1 MCVCMFCRCEVCNKR
16 FSGNV
21 PAQQHLQS
29 EAHVRK
35 VQQQA
40 RQSAHPLWCSVC
52 SLQCNSQQQYDTH
65 CDSPRHHHMVNQL
78 VIIREQQALTASQRS
93 PRERE
98 AGQETIDKNLSLNQ
112 CLEAGELWSAQ
123 NVPRTAVH
131 LGVSSHSAT
140 SKAAAATTVM
150 SVPAEIPPGGI
161 RFNGSRGHCYVCN
174 IELTSL
180 QHKKQHVEGKQHKK
194 RALTFG
200 SGAGGGAGAGAG
212 GLMVGGGEHQ
222 GVMMCSICQ
231 VPLSGQLNVEQHFN
245 SPKHK
250 ARKLEH
256 DRQAELSGAPPG
268 FNAPPVLTGPG
279 PAAAPASSAL
289 PELNSFSPLHG
300 PNSIPGKLI
309 SFPGQA
315 NQHQQGAWAPSYS
328 QPMNVAQGNV
338 PVTGVD
344 DPQMPQ
350 SPESLKFEW
359 HPMKGGS
366 CAVCDQ
372 HFQQLEEGSRH
383 LVSAEHRQ
391 REEDIKKQSCDI
403 CGVQY
408 SGLASAKQHLNSEKH
423 KKQFLYTRM
432 GMPGNAPASG
442 ISGTEVGGG
451 NLPNSSGYK
460 NLLMSLTSSELSRTM
475 FNIHEWEETCRKV
488 VFPGN
493 SSVLSVPPM
502 APENVPSQTSLSQP
516 VVHPQQA
523 PTSAEEKVL
532 QPSLTSSQLSHTMSN
547 VHKWEESFRKAVPP
561 ENFPVL
567 NTPPVTPENVPP
579 QTSLFQ
585 PVMHP
590 QQAQTSTEEKVLNA
604 LDEDSRSPF
613 PMTQVNIPPS
623 VVGMEASAGQHSEAL
638 RTIPE
643 YVFDG
648 SRGICNVCKID
659 FTSKSHADSH
669 LAGTKHQKARLRW
682 QPHAMGLQAG
692 ASTQGQALSVAQGG
706 SVAQGLPA
714 NTNQGTPAVP
724 DPARVQQA
732 YRFDGNRGFCFACK
746 IDLSSEAHAN
756 QHLVGKKHQAAA
768 ERWTQEGEARNY
780 PLYCDICHKPF
791 TGQESAAQHF
801 LSDKHKKKV
810 ALAEGTAAG
819 RKDPTT
825 GALLITR
832 DGQMWYVC
840 EVCKVPLNTPEQFKL
855 HVNSPRH
862 NSEVEKSKQQE
873 HIDWSSPVDT
883 PSMVQPSSPSAAQL
897 SLPSTAQLSSP
908 TAGTAGPD
916 PTDFQ
921 HLTRFS
927 TKPTPGAYV
936 PPLQQM
942 QLTAAG
948 LTRTEHGAPMTLKTE
963 PGVPMSYPQQLIP
976 SGSIAKAQSGSSSTD
991 ITATGSSENGSAHGG
1006 RNPAYPGGNPAYPG
1020 RNPAYLG
1027 GNPAYPGGN
1036 PAHPG
1041 SAQVLPGRGVPSS
1054 SPDNHHVT
1062 SSTNSFDMG
1071 AMFSSISSLQ
1081 GQRQSHSGPRFG
1093 EGAFSELSPG
1103 LAVRQV
1109 CRGSAGSRG
1118 SRSTTQVLRP
1128 DGNYDFDDDDD
1139 SRRLP
1144 TSSSSADYQDGDI
1157 EQSEETDLSRT
1168 MSTIHSGVGLSQTAT
1183 EKRQAESIA
1192 STTSNNLTS
1201 LHTDP
1206 GSLTAPGGLR
1216 IGSEVMLNRRPMPPS
1231 EPNLFRGFRYAC
1243 LLCKQPMNT
1252 KEDYEKHMKGLK
1264 HQMKAATVCA
1274 PDNSKEKLIKM
1285 DDHDTSFKEAYKCC
1299 KTTPRTYQVEL
1310 MCKAMGSDSTVIYL
1324 PTGKIFKFFSFFW
1337 PFGFVG
1343 WFCLDK
1349 RLHDNIM

>member
-1 MCVCMFCRCEVCNKR
+1 MFCRCEVCNKR

-29 EAHVRK
+29 EAHIRK
-35 VQQQA
+35 VQQQV

-93 PRERE
+93 MRERE
-98 AGQETIDKNLSLNQ
+98 AGQEVINKNLSLNQ
-112 CLEAGELWSAQ
+112 CVEAGEQWSAQ
-123 NVPRTAVH
+123 NLPRTTVH
-131 LGVSSHSAT
+131 LGVSSLCAT
-140 SKAAAATTVM
+140 SKVAAVTTVM

-161 RFNGSRGHCYVCN
+161 RFNGNRGHCYVCN

-180 QHKKQHVEGKQHKK
+180 QHKNQHVEGKQHKK
-194 RALTFG
+194 KALTFG
-200 SGAGGGAGAGAG
+200 NRAGGVAGAGAG
-212 GLMVGGGEHQ
+212 GLVVGGGEHQ
-222 GVMMCSICQ
+222 GVMMCSICK

-245 SPKHK
+245 SPKHR

-256 DRQAELSGAPPG
+256 DRQVELSGAPPG
-268 FNAPPVLTGPG
+268 CNAPSVLTGPG
-279 PAAAPASSAL
+279 PTTVPASSAL
-289 PELNSFSPLHG
+289 PELSFSPLHG

-315 NQHQQGAWAPSYS
+315 NQHQGSWVLGNSL
-328 QPMNVAQGNV
+328 QPLNAAQGSA
-338 PVTGVD
+338 PVTGVN
-344 DPQMPQ
+344 PQMPQ

-359 HPMKGGS
+359 HPVKGGF

-372 HFQQLEEGSRH
+372 HFQHVEEGSQH

-403 CGVQY
+403 CGMQY

-460 NLLMSLTSSELSRTM
+460 NLLQSSELSRAM
-475 FNIHEWEETCRKV
+475 SNIQEWEETIRKV
-488 VFPGN
+488 VLPGN
-493 SSVLSVPPM
+493 SSVLRAPPM
-502 APENVPSQTSLSQP
+502 SPENIPPHPSLSQP
-516 VVHPQQA
+516 VMHPQQA

-532 QPSLTSSQLSHTMSN
+532 QPSLTSSQLSRAMSN
-547 VHKWEESFRKAVPP
+547 IHKWEESFRKAVPP
-561 ENFPVL
+561 GSSPVL
-567 NTPPVTPENVPP
+567 NTPPVTPENVPA
-579 QTSLFQ
+579 QTSLSQ

-590 QQAQTSTEEKVLNA
+590 QQAQTSPEEKVLNA

-623 VVGMEASAGQHSEAL
+623 VVGMEASAGQHSEAQP
-638 RTIPE
+638 TIPE

-648 SRGICNVCKID
+648 SRGVCNVCKID

-682 QPHAMGLQAG
+682 QPHVMGLQAG
-692 ASTQGQALSVAQGG
+692 AGTQGQALSGAQGG
-706 SVAQGLPA
+706 SVAQCLPA
-714 NTNQGTPAVP
+714 SANQGTPAVL

-810 ALAEGTAAG
+810 ALAEGTAEG

-840 EVCKVPLNTPEQFKL
+840 EVCKCPLNTPEQFKL
-855 HVNSPRH
+855 HVNSPKH

-873 HIDWSSPVDT
+873 HIGRSSPVDT
-883 PSMVQPSSPSAAQL
+883 PSLVQPSSPRTAQV

-908 TAGTAGPD
+908 TAGVAGPD

-948 LTRTEHGAPMTLKTE
+948 LTRTEHGAPTTLKTE
-963 PGVPMSYPQQLIP
+963 PGVPMSYPQQLMP
-976 SGSIAKAQSGSSSTD
+976 SGSITKAQSGSSGTN
-991 ITATGSSENGSAHGG
+991 ITGTGSSENGSAHGG
-1006 RNPAYPGGNPAYPG
+1006 GNPAYPGGNPAYPG
-1020 RNPAYLG
+1020 

-1036 PAHPG
+1036 PAYPG
-1041 SAQVLPGRGVPSS
+1041 SAQVLPGQGVPSS
-1054 SPDNHHVT
+1054 SLDNHHVT
-1062 SSTNSFDMG
+1062 SSTNSFHMG
-1071 AMFSSISSLQ
+1071 AMLSSISSLQ

-1109 CRGSAGSRG
+1109 CRGSASSRG

-1128 DGNYDFDDDDD
+1128 DGNYEFDDDDD

-1144 TSSSSADYQDGDI
+1144 TSSSSADYQDGGSG
-1157 EQSEETDLSRT
+1157 QSEETDLSLS
-1168 MSTIHSGVGLSQTAT
+1168 MSTFNSGVGLSQTAT
-1183 EKRQAESIA
+1183 EKRQAKSTA
-1192 STTSNNLTS
+1192 STTSNNFTS

-1216 IGSEVMLNRRPMPPS
+1216 IGSEMVLNRWPMLPS

-1243 LLCKQPMNT
+1243 FLCKQPMNT

-1324 PTGKIFKFFSFFW
+1324 PTGEIFKFSFFVA
-1337 PFGFVG
+1337 F
-1343 WFCLDK
+1343 WFCWLV
-1349 RLHDNIM
+1349 LFGQVVA